1 VVTRYTSGPRI
12 QEIVAQAVASVDRL
26 RRHDGS
32 YDQTFVRLELL
43 VRPPDVPDA
52 KPTGTNN

>member
-1 VVTRYTSGPRI
+1 VVTRYTSGPRV
-12 QEIVAQAVASVDRL
+12 QEIVAQAVASVGRL

-52 KPTGTNN
+52 